1 MKMKSIRLLP
11 LTLALM
17 GVLFMTNG
25 LLAQNGNCD
34 FPDCPSGENCGN
46 NPDYSEELYEA
57 VQYLCANGIVEGID
71 GDLKPDDNITRDQL
85 AKITLYGLY
94 GGINNVPVDLVTDA
108 FPSIYPD
115 LQDATTYYYRS
126 AKALLYLEYG
136 DGISPFDRDRAFF
149 DPEAPIE
156 RSYVLKVMLEAF
168 NVPLVEGFENPFADF
183 EPDDENY
190 GKFWVYACEAFRKGV
205 VATEIFRPGDYCT
218 RGEAF
223 LFLYRL
229 MTSGLITIPTP
240 LNSQDPEV
248 SDFFIPIN
256 LRPKVISEARGIEQ
270 GNFSYYDK
278 DLIHIPGYIP
288 LDFSVGYDSYYT
300 EIPQGYLPCEPLGPS
315 WTHSYNIYL
324 SMACDAE
331 NNQRIYV
338 IHMGDGTLLMYEPE
352 PFPNEE
358 CVSITEGNYNKLI
371 RNMESRFTLETT
383 DHYKYIFESISVN
396 PTLFYLTKIYEV
408 DYQGKNEIELEYDYV
423 SPTSFLL
430 TTVSAFG
437 RSLNFNYTAGKL
449 SSVTDPIGRQIA
461 FSYDNNG
468 YLASIQDAKGNVTSF
483 QYGTTDA
490 DDGLI
495 TSIELPRGNMIFN
508 DYQQRKLRSTRV
520 NDGPPTTIDLSLDY
534 EGGNSSSTLMQPLN
548 RTSFYTQYGFN
559 LDNRITHITNH
570 VDKDNTYSY
579 DDPNDGS
586 LITSVMD
593 NITGTQTNY
602 SYTNAGSLATL
613 EIPMLETGLVSQQ
626 QYFYNDNGS
635 LASFTDFY
643 GNTTSF
649 DYLGWKVTSVEDA
662 LGNTTTI
669 SYNDHGA
676 PETITDPMGKVTQYE
691 YNQYGNLT
699 HFTENPLGI
708 TSITNYDVISRV
720 ESTTN
725 SGGKTRH
732 YEYDNNSNVTKVID
746 ELGHPTA
753 YFYDENDN
761 LIRVVNSKG
770 FATELVYDLGDLLE
784 SVSFQGSAISMEYN
798 PDGTIKKYT
807 SPKGDVFNYVY
818 DNAGRMTSDGY
829 ASYTYNDFGMV
840 ETVTKDEKSIVY
852 EYQTIGLDIK
862 SITYDGIKVSYSF
875 DLNGNVKTI
884 TYPGDKT
891 VTYYYDALNRVE
903 SVTDWNNNTTSFVY
917 RPDGQLDY
925 YTYPNEVRTY
935 YMYDENGRQNG
946 LSSYRSNGLGSLVAR
961 ELYSLDNMGNHIQE
975 SIEQPYES
983 LPPMVASLLS
993 YTYNSS
999 NRLETMGDISFMYD
1013 ANGNTTSRTGR
1024 NYSYDSRDNLIEIS
1038 GDFTATYYY
1047 DGLGNRRSATRDG
1060 ETTNYVLDILTGNGN
1075 VIMETDGGGNP
1086 VYYYVYG
1093 PYGLISRIDANNE
1106 AEYYVYD
1113 YRGSTIAMVDATTD
1127 AAITHKYQYDDF
1139 GNVIQSEETDQNR
1152 FRFVGRNGVMF
1163 ETDDLAFMRAR
1174 YYDCT
1179 IGRFLSEDPIWSTN
1193 LYVYADNNPINYYD
1207 PYGTMS
1213 IGVLS
1218 NITSISTLVLGR
1230 VQQNTTGGTDIVS
1243 KAVSWADKY
1252 STGCFLVSALSKYIT
1267 SLQGISAFVNG
1278 PASGFFSIASINMT
1292 SSVSGVFHTLSTV
1305 GGSSLAGAVPI
1316 LGWCI
1321 SAFCFGWS
1329 IGTIIGNVYGDEITQ
1344 WLADGMIKRQY
1355 NAKKREYEK
1364 SRTGI
1369 KTYELQGR
1377 GANMPLQHSV
1387 SKTEWE
1393 DVFIPRCGY

>member
-1 MKMKSIRLLP
+1 MKKFRFVLPVVMLISTIFITNKSI
-11 LTLALM
+11 
-17 GVLFMTNG
+17 
-25 LLAQNGNCD
+25 AQNGNCD
-34 FPDCPSGENCGN
+34 FPDCPSGE
-46 NPDYSEELYEA
+46 LYDA
-57 VQYLCANGIVEGID
+57 VQYLCGNGIVEGID
-71 GDLKPDDNITRDQL
+71 DHLYPNENITRDQL

-94 GGINNVPVDLVTDA
+94 GGINNVPTQLVTDS

-115 LQDATTYYYRS
+115 LQDPEAYYYRS

-156 RSYVLKVMLEAF
+156 RCYVLKVLLEAF
-168 NVPLVEGFENPFADF
+168 NVVPEPACMENPFLDF
-183 EPDDENY
+183 DPDNESY
-190 GKFWVYACEAFRKGV
+190 GKFWGYANKAYTLNIV
-205 VATEIFRPGDYCT
+205 NTETFRPGDNCT

-223 LFLYRL
+223 LFLYRM
-229 MTSGLITIPTP
+229 MTSELITIPVPT
-240 LNSQDPEV
+240 NTNDFEN

-300 EIPQGYLPCEPLGPS
+300 EIPQGYLPCKPLGPS

-338 IHMGDGTLLMYEPE
+338 VHMGDGTLLMYEPE
-352 PFPNEE
+352 PFINLVVE
-358 CVSITEGNYNKLI
+358 CASITEGNYNKLK
-371 RNMESRFTLETT
+371 RMSDNKFQLETT
-383 DHYKYIFESISVN
+383 DHYIYELESISTN
-396 PTLFYLTKIYEV
+396 ASLFYLTKIREDNYPANKV
-408 DYQGKNEIELEYDYV
+408 ELEYEYV
-423 SPTSFLL
+423 SPTSLML
-430 TTVSAFG
+430 TNVSAFG
-437 RSLNFNYTAGKL
+437 RSLNLSYTAGKL

-461 FSYDNNG
+461 FSYNDNG

-495 TSIELPRGNMIFN
+495 TCIELPRGNMIHN

-520 NDGPPTTIDLSLDY
+520 NDEPPTTIDLSFDY
-534 EGGNSSSTLMQPLN
+534 DEGNSSSTLMQPLN
-548 RTSFYTQYGFN
+548 RTSLNTQYGFN

-570 VDKDNTYSY
+570 VDKDISYSY
-579 DDPNDGS
+579 EDSNDGS
-586 LITSVMD
+586 LVTSVID

-602 SYTNAGSLATL
+602 SYTNAGSVASI
-613 EIPMLETGLVSQQ
+613 EIPTLDMGHVFQ
-626 QYFYNDNGS
+626 QYVYNGNGT
-635 LASFTDFY
+635 LASMTDFN

-649 DYLGWKVTSVEDA
+649 DYLGWKVTSVVDA
-662 LGNTTTI
+662 LGNTTNI

-676 PETITDPMGKVTQYE
+676 PETITGPMGKVTQYE

-699 HFTENPLGI
+699 RFTENPLGI
-708 TSITNYDVISRV
+708 TSITNYDAISRV

-725 SGGKTRH
+725 SSGKTRH
-732 YEYDNNSNVTKVID
+732 YEYDNNCNVTKVID
-746 ELGHPTA
+746 ELGNSTA

-761 LIRVVNSKG
+761 LIRIVNSKG
-770 FATELVYDLGDLLE
+770 YATELIYDLGDLLE

-818 DNAGRMTSDGY
+818 DEAGRLTSDGY
-829 ASYTYNDFGMV
+829 ASYSYNDFGLV
-840 ETVTKDEKSIVY
+840 ESVTKDGKSIVY
-852 EYQTIGLDIK
+852 EYQAIGLKTK
-862 SITYDGIKVSYSF
+862 SITYDGIKVNYSY

-884 TYPGDKT
+884 TYPGDGDKT

-917 RPDGQLDY
+917 RSDGQLDY

-935 YMYDENGRQNG
+935 YTYDENGRQNG
-946 LSSYRSNGLGSLVAR
+946 VSSYRSNGLGSLIAS
-961 ELYSLDNMGNHIQE
+961 ESFSLDNIGNIIQE
-975 SIEQPYES
+975 DVVQPFET
-983 LPPMVASLLS
+983 LPSEIASYLS
-993 YTYNSS
+993 YTYNSA

-1013 ANGNTTSRTGR
+1013 ANGNTTMRTGR
-1024 NYSYDSRDNLIEIS
+1024 EYSYDSKDNLI
-1038 GDFTATYYY
+1038 GVLGGFTATYTY
-1047 DGLGNRRSATRDG
+1047 DGLGNRRTATRDG

-1075 VIMETDGGGNP
+1075 VIMETDGGGSP
-1086 VYYYVYG
+1086 IYYYVYG

-1106 AEYYVYD
+1106 VEYYVYD
-1113 YRGSTIAMVDATTD
+1113 YRGSTLAMVDATTD

-1139 GNVIQSEETDQNR
+1139 GNVTQSEETDLNR

-1179 IGRFLSEDPIWSTN
+1179 IGRFLSEDPIWSPN

-1213 IGVLS
+1213 IGILS
-1218 NITSISTLVLGR
+1218 KTISISTLGLESI
-1230 VQQNTTGGTDIVS
+1230 QQNTTGGTDFLSKVVS
-1243 KAVSWADKY
+1243 VADKY
-1252 STGCFLVSALSKYIT
+1252 STGCFLVGALSKYIP

-1278 PASGFFSIASINMT
+1278 TASGFISTSTINIT
-1292 SSVSGVFHTLSTV
+1292 SSVSGTFHALATA
-1305 GGSSLAGAVPI
+1305 GGSSWAGAVPI
-1316 LGWCI
+1316 VGWCI

-1369 KTYELQGR
+1369 KTFELQGR

-1387 SKTEWE
+1387 SKSEWE

>member
-17 GVLFMTNG
+17 GVLFMSKG
-25 LLAQNGNCD
+25 LLAQNCV
-34 FPDCPSGENCGN
+34 FSDCTSTECGN
-46 NPDYSEELYEA
+46 SPDYTSEELYEA
-57 VQYLCANGIVEGID
+57 AQYLCDNGIVEGIE
-71 GDLKPDDNITRDQL
+71 GYLLPNENITREQL

-94 GGINNVPVDLVTDA
+94 GGINNVPPTLVTDS

-115 LQDATTYYYRS
+115 LQNPRTYYYRS

-149 DPEAPIE
+149 DPESPIE

-190 GKFWVYACEAFRKGV
+190 GKFWVYACEAYRKGV
-205 VATEIFRPGDYCT
+205 VQTEVFRPGDLCT

-229 MTSGLITIPTP
+229 MTSELITIPTP
-240 LNSQDPEV
+240 ENTNDFET
-248 SDFFIPIN
+248 SDFFIPTN
-256 LRPKVISEARGIEQ
+256 LRPDVTNVARGIEQ

-278 DLIHIPGYIP
+278 GLFHIPGYIP

-300 EIPQGYLPCEPLGPS
+300 EIPKGYLPLEPLGPS

-331 NNQRIYV
+331 NNQKIYV
-338 IHMGDGTLLMYEPE
+338 VHMGDGTLLMYEPE
-352 PFPNEE
+352 PFNIGE
-358 CVSITEGNYNKLI
+358 CVSITEGNHNKLTRLSSNI
-371 RNMESRFTLETT
+371 FILETT
-383 DHYKYIFESISVN
+383 DHYKYRLESITIV
-396 PTLFYLTKIYEV
+396 PTIFYLTMIMEDLYPANKV
-408 DYQGKNEIELEYDYV
+408 ELEYEYV
-423 SPTSFLL
+423 SPTNFML
-430 TTVSAFG
+430 TKVSAFG
-437 RSLNFNYTAGKL
+437 RSLNFSYTAGNL
-449 SSVTDPIGRQIA
+449 CSVTDPIGRQIA
-461 FSYDNNG
+461 FSYDDNG
-468 YLASIQDAKGNVTSF
+468 NLASIQDAKGNVTSF

-495 TSIELPRGNMIFN
+495 TSIELPRGNKVFN
-508 DYQQRKLRSTRV
+508 DYQQRKLRSTRI
-520 NDGPPTTIDLSLDY
+520 NDESPTTIDLSLDY
-534 EGGNSSSTLMQPLN
+534 EGGNSSSTLIQP
-548 RTSFYTQYGFN
+548 TSRSSFSTQYGFN

-570 VDKDNTYSY
+570 VDKDISYSY
-579 DDPNDGS
+579 EDSNDGS
-586 LITSVMD
+586 LVTSVID

-602 SYTNAGSLATL
+602 SYTNAGSVASI
-613 EIPMLETGLVSQQ
+613 EIPTLDMGHVSQQ
-626 QYFYNDNGS
+626 YVYNGNGT
-635 LASFTDFY
+635 LASMTDFN

-649 DYLGWKVTSVEDA
+649 NYSVWKVTGITDA

-669 SYNDHGA
+669 SYNEHGA
-676 PETITDPMGKVTQYE
+676 PETITGTMGKLTHYE
-691 YNQYGNLT
+691 YNQFGNLT

-708 TSITNYDVISRV
+708 TSITNYDEISRV
-720 ESTTN
+720 VSTTN
-725 SGGKTRH
+725 SSGYTRH

-746 ELGHPTA
+746 ELGNPTA

-770 FATELVYDLGDLLE
+770 YATELTYDIGDLLE
-784 SVSFQGSAISMEYN
+784 SVSFQGNAISLEYN

-818 DNAGRMTSDGY
+818 DNAGRLTSDGY
-829 ASYTYNDFGMV
+829 ASITYNDFGLV

-891 VTYYYDALNRVE
+891 VTYDYDALNRVE

-925 YTYPNEVRTY
+925 FTYPNEVRTY
-935 YMYDENGRQNG
+935 HMYDENGRQNG
-946 LSSYRSNGLGSLVAR
+946 LSSYRSNGLGSVVAS

-975 SIEQPYES
+975 SIEQPCES

-999 NRLETMGDISFMYD
+999 NRLETIGDISFMYD

-1024 NYSYDSRDNLIEIS
+1024 DYSYDSRDNLIEIS
-1038 GDFTATYYY
+1038 GDFTATYSY

-1086 VYYYVYG
+1086 IYYYVYG

-1106 AEYYVYD
+1106 TEYYIYD
-1113 YRGSTIAMVDATTD
+1113 YRGSTIAMVDATTE
-1127 AAITHKYQYDDF
+1127 ATITHKYQYDDF
-1139 GNVIQSEETDQNR
+1139 GNVIQSDETDLNR
-1152 FRFVGRNGVMF
+1152 FRFVGINGVMF

-1174 YYDCT
+1174 YYDSQ

-1193 LYVYADNNPINYYD
+1193 LYTYANNDPINNID
-1207 PYGTMS
+1207 PNGNMS
-1213 IGVLS
+1213 VGIA
-1218 NITSISTLVLGR
+1218 TSIMTIGSVGGYTLNYLQIG
-1230 VQQNTTGGTDIVS
+1230 NLIGNDIGS
-1243 KAVSWADKY
+1243 KIVFGIDIY
-1252 STGCFLVSALSKYIT
+1252 STCCTTIGLLANAIPSLRGISNLVNLPSGL
-1267 SLQGISAFVNG
+1267 SLQTTVSGALKFHVGKSLIRGSVAKAIPVIGLCLSAF
-1278 PASGFFSIASINMT
+1278 S
-1292 SSVSGVFHTLSTV
+1292 
-1305 GGSSLAGAVPI
+1305 
-1316 LGWCI
+1316 
-1321 SAFCFGWS
+1321 FGWS
-1329 IGTIIGNVYGDEITQ
+1329 IGTIIGNIYGDEITQ

-1377 GANMPLQHSV
+1377 GANMPLRHSV
-1387 SKTEWE
+1387 SKSEWE